1 MKIRN
6 LKFGNRGANIKGFL
20 KNVASVA
27 VFQIR
32 QSKILRWKAWEAGE
46 RRFMRQ
52 NYHSF
57 GERTHTEDRKA
68 AQGSVM
74 QALEENEE
82 KQILMILIYIKTHLM
97 LFLPMTIVEV
107 KLTLG
112 L

>member
-1 MKIRN
+1 M
-6 LKFGNRGANIKGFL
+6 
-20 KNVASVA
+20 
-27 VFQIR
+27 
-32 QSKILRWKAWEAGE
+32 
-46 RRFMRQ
+46 
-52 NYHSF
+52 
-57 GERTHTEDRKA
+57 HTGKDRKA